1 MGAARSFIIDY
12 QCRLI
17 QLDLESYSIGLNL
30 FIVVTTFKIT
40 YESLILLIVF
50 DLSESLNEF
59 QQTFAD
65 Y

>member
-1 MGAARSFIIDY
+1 MGARSFIIDY
-12 QCRLI
+12 QCRII

-30 FIVVTTFKIT
+30 FIVVTKNKIT
-40 YESLILLIVF
+40 YESLRLLIVF

>member
-1 MGAARSFIIDY
+1 MGAARSFIINF

>member
-1 MGAARSFIIDY
+1 VGAVGSFIIDY

-30 FIVVTTFKIT
+30 FIVVTI
-40 YESLILLIVF
+40 IVF

>member
-1 MGAARSFIIDY
+1 MGAAISFIIDY

>member
-1 MGAARSFIIDY
+1 VGAAISFIIDY

>member
-1 MGAARSFIIDY
+1 VGAARSFIINY

>member
-1 MGAARSFIIDY
+1 VGAARSFIIDY